1 MFVFSFKTT
10 KKSLLIGI
18 ACLVA
23 FLALTAAAIWWPDTE
38 ETVPTVAAA
47 EPADHLSFLRSIGC
61 EAAAAPMAVEEI
73 LLPDKADTPFE
84 TYNALQQ
91 QAGFD
96 LSDYCGKRVKVFK
109 TEFGGKTAAV
119 PGTVVAAG
127 KQGIEI
133 ACGDGTTLRIVQLQG
148 EGGKRMDAADYLR
161 GHSVQV
167 GV

>member
-18 ACLVA
+18 ACRVA

-96 LSDYCGKRVKVFK
+96 LSDYCGKRVKVWSYMV
-109 TEFGGKTAAV
+109 TCGNRPAVAHLYVYRDRLVGGDLTDEQT
-119 PGTVVAAG
+119 GEQRSLTV
-127 KQGIEI
+127 
-133 ACGDGTTLRIVQLQG
+133 QG
-148 EGGKRMDAADYLR
+148 EATYGEIGTA
-161 GHSVQV
+161 G
-167 GV
+167 